1 MSNMIQIGD
10 QMFFHPGYYLQEW
23 LEEKNMSV
31 EEFADK
37 TNISSED
44 IKAIIAGDKL
54 MKGLE
59 RIEISDTTGIGTN
72 TWQNLETAFLRGIY
86 LLRIP
91 KPVWVSAF
99 GEIGCPNCKSGFGLK
114 DEDGD
119 PNKFC
124 GQCGQ
129 ALSGL
134 SPFFRIFSS

>member
-37 TNISSED
+37 TNISSENA
-44 IKAIIAGDKL
+44 KAIIAGDKL
-54 MKGLE
+54 MTGLE
-59 RIEISDTTGIGTN
+59 RLEISDVTGISTN

-86 LLRIP
+86 LLRIT
-91 KPVWVSAF
+91 KPVWVSTF

-129 ALSGL
+129 ALKW
-134 SPFFRIFSS
+134 RR

>member
-1 MSNMIQIGD
+1 M
-10 QMFFHPGYYLQEW
+10 
-23 LEEKNMSV
+23 
-31 EEFADK
+31 
-37 TNISSED
+37 T
-44 IKAIIAGDKL
+44 
-54 MKGLE
+54 GLE
-59 RIEISDTTGIGTN
+59 RLEISDVTGISTN

-86 LLRIP
+86 LLRIT

-129 ALSGL
+129 VLKWEENNK
-134 SPFFRIFSS
+134 